1 MLTPNDVIQ
10 IYTIV
15 SPILLAIAFIL
26 YIRIEK
32 PNVIVNFPKILLCGK
47 TDSLGTTIDIQGN
60 GMLSVHGI
68 TLPGNKYVLILE
80 ISNG

>member
-1 MLTPNDVIQ
+1 MLTPNDIIQ

-47 TDSLGTTIDIQGN
+47 TDNLGTTIDIQGN
-60 GMLSVHGI
+60 GMLSVHDV
-68 TLPGNKYVLILE
+68 TLPKNKYVLILE
-80 ISNG
+80 VSNG